1 MTDEPLDSAVRALR
15 NHYGGQSAQA
25 AQTEEQILARL
36 APRRELSWHW
46 PLSLAALFIGS
57 TAWAGSQGH
66 LGDWVQETFFAA
78 AAPTRTPD
86 SQVAARSLSVPST
99 NSPPAPLTQEPEP
112 SSQPAAP
119 SPLQAELVP
128 PLPSEPPPHGQEEQ
142 SETDQRQVDTSQAPS
157 AQAPKTPNVQPASTP
172 APAPPVP
179 RSDAESSA
187 DTALSIYQRAHQ
199 SHFVSKDYLSALRGW
214 EHYLRVAPAG
224 PLALEARYNRA
235 LALLHLG
242 RKSEAQAALEPFV
255 RGQYGGYRQ
264 QEAQQLTDYLEG
276 PPKSS
281 TNQAD

>member
-36 APRRELSWHW
+36 APRRELSWRW

-78 AAPTRTPD
+78 AESTRTPD
-86 SQVAARSLSVPST
+86 PQPPARSLSVPST
-99 NSPPAPLTQEPEP
+99 NSPAPPLTQEPDP
-112 SSQPAAP
+112 ARQPTAA
-119 SPLQAELVP
+119 SPLQAELAR
-128 PLPSEPPPHGQEEQ
+128 PLPSESPTHG
-142 SETDQRQVDTSQAPS
+142 QAPS
-157 AQAPKTPNVQPASTP
+157 TQAPKISSVQPAPSP
-172 APAPPVP
+172 APAPPLP
-179 RSDAESSA
+179 HPNAESSTE
-187 DTALSIYQRAHQ
+187 TALSIYQRAHQ
-199 SHFVSKDYLSALRGW
+199 SHFVSKDYLSALRDW
-214 EHYLRVAPAG
+214 EHYLKLAPAG

-276 PPKSS
+276 PPRSS